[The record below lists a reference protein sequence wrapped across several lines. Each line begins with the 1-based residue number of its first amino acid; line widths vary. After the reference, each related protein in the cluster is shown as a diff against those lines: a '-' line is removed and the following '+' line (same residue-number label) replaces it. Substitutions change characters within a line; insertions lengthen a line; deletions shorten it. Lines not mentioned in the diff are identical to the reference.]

1 MSPRIRSF
9 LPSLLL
15 WLSLPLAADPAAS
28 PGWMSVVRDTPY
40 WESQGVYNNI
50 VTVRRWVLTESGFCS
65 ESNRHI
71 LFGRRG
77 QFLGYIDNGVSR
89 VGTQHRLNEAR
100 ASMAARDKVETW
112 IAGDAD
118 TTGYPFALACD
129 QPHVDLNEAMGRY
142 LGTSESDRIW
152 GSWDDI
158 RYRSRDNPGPLH
170 DALVLVHQTRTSQ
183 QRLQLPAELPRY
195 LAGQLLIESGGQAQA
210 HSTANARGILQ
221 LSTSALSDCGISP
234 SNHWHRLAQLDCA
247 LKLMNQNAR
256 NLRPAFEERFGNLP
270 DDKKQ
275 RLFTL
280 LLIQAYHGG
289 AGRVQ
294 ALLTSDELSA
304 PADYF
309 ARHHD
314 RFTAGD
320 IAFGMVYHNL
330 GRDRLGLA
338 SLYYV
343 ADVQLATEALCNT
356 RQLRND
362 AFCNSPGDQ

>member
-1 MSPRIRSF
+1 MT
-9 LPSLLL
+9 
-15 WLSLPLAADPAAS
+15 PLARLIFLCLLSWQVLAAVAEPADS
-28 PGWMSVVRDTPY
+28 DDWTQVVRDSPY
-40 WESQGVYNNI
+40 WESQGVYDNI
-50 VTVRRWVLTESGFCS
+50 VTIRRWVLTSSGYCS
-65 ESNRHI
+65 ETDRHI

-89 VGTQHRLNEAR
+89 LGTQHRLNEAR
-100 ASMAARDKVETW
+100 ASMARRGKVDTW
-112 IAGDAD
+112 IAGAAD
-118 TTGYPFALACD
+118 VTGYPFALACD
-129 QPHVDLNEAMGRY
+129 QPHANLGEAMGRY
-142 LGTSESDRIW
+142 LGTDNSDLIW

-158 RYRSRDNPGPLH
+158 TYRNPESPGPLH
-170 DALVLVHQTRTSQ
+170 DALMQVYQTRMEQ
-183 QRLQLPAELPRY
+183 QRLQLPPELPRY
-195 LAGQLLIESGGQAQA
+195 LAGQILIESGGRAQA

-221 LSTSALSDCGISP
+221 LSPSALNDCGIGP
-234 SNHWHRLAQLDCA
+234 SNYWHRLAQLDCA

-256 NLRPAFEERFGNLP
+256 NLRPAFEQRFGQLP
-270 DDKKQ
+270 EDKKE

-294 ALLTSDELSA
+294 SLLTSDELSA

-309 ARHHD
+309 ARHQE
-314 RFTAGD
+314 RYSAGD

-343 ADVQLATEALCNT
+343 ADVQLATEALCRT
-356 RQLRND
+356 QRLSTE
-362 AFCNSPGDQ
+362 AFCAAPNG

>member
-1 MSPRIRSF
+1 MPHLARLIF
-9 LPSLLL
+9 LCLLY
-15 WLSLPLAADPAAS
+15 WLAVPVVAEPADS
-28 PGWMSVVRDTPY
+28 DGWMQVVRDSPY
-40 WESQGVYNNI
+40 WESQGVYDNI
-50 VTVRRWVLTESGFCS
+50 VTIRRWVLTASGYCS
-65 ESNRHI
+65 ESDRHI

-89 VGTQHRLNEAR
+89 IGTQHRLNEAR
-100 ASMAARDKVETW
+100 ASMARRGKIDSW
-112 IAGDAD
+112 IAGAAD
-118 TTGYPFALACD
+118 VTGYPFALACD
-129 QPHVDLNEAMGRY
+129 QPHVDLNEAMDRY
-142 LGTSESDRIW
+142 LGTDTDDRIW

-158 RYRSRDNPGPLH
+158 TFGSPNSPGPLH
-170 DALVLVHQTRTSQ
+170 EALMQVYQTRLKQ
-183 QRLQLPAELPRY
+183 NRLQLPPELPRY
-195 LAGQLLIESGGQAQA
+195 LAGQILIESGGQAQA

-221 LSTSALSDCGISP
+221 LSPEALNDCGISP
-234 SNHWHRLAQLDCA
+234 ANYWHRLAQLDCA

-256 NLRPAFEERFGNLP
+256 NLRPAFEQRFGQLP
-270 DDKKQ
+270 NDKKE

-309 ARHHD
+309 ARHQD
-314 RFTAGD
+314 RYSAGD

-343 ADVQLATEALCNT
+343 ADVQLATEALCGT
-356 RQLRND
+356 HRLRND
-362 AFCNSPGDQ
+362 RFCSNPNG